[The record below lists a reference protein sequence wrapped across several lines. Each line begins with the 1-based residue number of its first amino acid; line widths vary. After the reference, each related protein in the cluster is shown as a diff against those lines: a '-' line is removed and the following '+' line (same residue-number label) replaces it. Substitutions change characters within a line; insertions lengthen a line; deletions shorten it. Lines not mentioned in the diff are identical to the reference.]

1 MWKSFLDSVVEAF
14 AMCDPV
20 AYMHYIECKRVT
32 ARQAALT
39 PRYEG
44 IHVYVDKWVAFSEQM
59 GLWHDCEGAG
69 ATHTAARH
77 PHDLLRSD
85 RRTGSPRWLRAFRTV
100 RVGTPFPSWRR

>member
-1 MWKSFLDSVVEAF
+1 MWKSLLDSVVEAF

-44 IHVYVDKWVAFSEQM
+44 IHMYVDKWVAFSEQM
-59 GLWHDCEGAG
+59 GLWQDCEGAG
-69 ATHTAARH
+69 AHRH
-77 PHDLLRSD
+77 
-85 RRTGSPRWLRAFRTV
+85 GSE
-100 RVGTPFPSWRR
+100 TPT